1 VVFEVATIE
10 VKAGL
15 EQDFESGVAAARP
28 VFQRAKGCRSMRLE
42 RSIENPLRYRLV
54 VEWDSIEDHIVGFRN
69 SADFE
74 TWRSFVGHT
83 FAAPP
88 AVEHT
93 TIVLSGFGKDREA

>member
-1 VVFEVATIE
+1 MVVFEVATIE
-10 VKAGL
+10 VKPGS
-15 EQDFESGVAAARP
+15 EQAFESGVAAAGP
-28 VFQRAKGCRSMRLE
+28 VFGRAKGCRSMRLE

-69 SADFE
+69 SADFQ
-74 TWRSFVGHT
+74 TWRSLVGHT

-93 TIVLSGFGKDREA
+93 TIVLSGFEREAQ

>member
-1 VVFEVATIE
+1 MVFEVATIE

-15 EQDFESGVAAARP
+15 EQAFESGVAAAQP

-42 RSIENPLRYRLV
+42 RSVENPSRYRLV
-54 VEWDSIEDHIVGFRN
+54 IEWDSVEDHIVGFRN

-93 TIVLSGFGKDREA
+93 TIVFIGFGTVREA

>member
-15 EQDFESGVAAARP
+15 EQAFETGVAAALP
-28 VFQRAKGCRSMRLE
+28 VFHRAKGCRSLRLE
-42 RSIENPLRYRLV
+42 RSIEDPSRYRLV
-54 VEWDSIEDHIVGFRN
+54 IEWDSIEDHVVGFRN
-69 SADFE
+69 SADFQ
-74 TWRSFVGHT
+74 TWRSIVGDT

-93 TIVLSGFGKDREA
+93 TIVLSGFGKVREA